1 MNLGAAASS
10 SFRQRDTLTAKRVFA
25 LFGCL
30 GLLVLVWLL
39 STPVHQIYW
48 ATQARLF
55 EAKTAVLAP
64 ASSGEQAT
72 ASGTGARKAQLPSA
86 TAREASDPV
95 SSTKIQQQQQQQ
107 NYRREPEAAKDT
119 VAISLLLKK
128 AKQKVYNSVWQPDT
142 DDDDHD
148 AQQTA
153 LEDRELL
160 NTLEQPAHL
169 SQIPKQADLPQAK
182 PSSKEAGRSNTFKDS
197 DQDAS
202 AHPGLITSANM
213 STLNTTDIQDVIK
226 EAEELGF
233 EAAITSHRQLPA
245 VSDTQ
250 ASDAQESDMAANFTF
265 PAYIPLDTGIN
276 STAELYPSELVTEE
290 DDQVGLVPAFGVGH
304 DQDHGSLPKL
314 PSNDAIGFAIDDLD
328 ASQPVSTS
336 RDSIEAMIAETE
348 EEEEGEMSLFASQ
361 QAHSAAA
368 TNDPE
373 AESVSEADPSKV
385 YTSEE
390 AALEPAEP
398 LSSQIHRE
406 EEAHRAVAT
415 LGMKPVKAEDHK
427 LTKKLILKVASE
439 GTVMVTWANFHYLDF
454 TLNWVQHVQAA
465 NISAYL
471 VGAMDDELLQ
481 ALLER
486 GINCFGMQSGLSID
500 DFGWGSKQFH
510 KMGREKIGL
519 VLTFTNMG
527 FDVVVSDV
535 DTVWLQDPL
544 PYLANY
550 PEADV
555 LVSSDSL
562 HATTTDGA
570 LEMYPGAGVANIG
583 IMLFRSSAMMFA
595 QEWNEALLANDD
607 YWDQNAFND
616 LMNRGA
622 KFDEQRSD
630 RLFMGF
636 DGKLRMGILPV
647 STFCSGHTFF
657 VQRMADVMGLQ
668 PYVVHATFQFSGTPG
683 KRHRMRESLLWDADP
698 PEYFRPA
705 GGLLTFDMHLG
716 DLVELSAPH
725 QQVLHS
731 VDNSQAVPRQR
742 TLKLDADKTGHF
754 NLVNAQIQQVRTA
767 MAIASSLN
775 RTLVMPQLWCGMDRW
790 WAPHDSNIPG
800 SSLQLPFQCP
810 MDHIFDLE
818 QMIKHHPVEALGP
831 HIDWREHSLLN
842 NPLFPE
848 EDLAAAAHVHI
859 CLGGESD
866 CHDGSKQVVLSTG
879 ASSSSSIGL
888 QANLTDQQL
897 QTALASL
904 EETAVLHFDSMMGA
918 FGGHANHGD
927 ASRFQR
933 RTEVYTSLWCCVDAH
948 PGHVWY
954 DMWWDQIPHEDRHK
968 RQISDAWKPSTGP

>member
-1 MNLGAAASS
+1 MGIYPLPFMNLGASASS

-25 LFGCL
+25 LLGCL
-30 GLLVLVWLL
+30 GLLLLLWLL

-72 ASGTGARKAQLPSA
+72 ASGAGARKAQLPSA
-86 TAREASDPV
+86 TAREASHPV
-95 SSTKIQQQQQQQ
+95 SSTGNQQQQ
-107 NYRREPEAAKDT
+107 NYRPDPEAAKNSR
-119 VAISLLLKK
+119 AIPLLLMK
-128 AKQKVYNSVWQPDT
+128 AKQKVYNSIWQPDG
-142 DDDDHD
+142 DDN
-148 AQQTA
+148 ARQTA
-153 LEDRELL
+153 PEDRELL
-160 NTLEQPAHL
+160 NTLKQPAHL
-169 SQIPKQADLPQAK
+169 SQIPKQADPSLAK
-182 PSSKEAGRSNTFKDS
+182 PSSKEVGSNNTSRDS
-197 DQDAS
+197 NQDAS
-202 AHPGLITSANM
+202 AHPGLITSANV

-233 EAAITSHRQLPA
+233 EAAITSHHQLPA
-245 VSDTQ
+245 TSDTQ
-250 ASDAQESDMAANFTF
+250 ASETQVSDMATNLTV
-265 PAYIPLDTGIN
+265 PAYFPLETGIN
-276 STAELYPSELVTEE
+276 STAELNFSEPVTEE
-290 DDQVGLVPAFGVGH
+290 DDQVGLGAAFGVGH
-304 DQDHGSLPKL
+304 DRDQGSNPKF
-314 PSNDAIGFAIDDLD
+314 PNNDAGFAIDGLNG
-328 ASQPVSTS
+328 SEPVSIS
-336 RDSIEAMIAETE
+336 GDSVEAMIVETE
-348 EEEEGEMSLFASQ
+348 EEEEEEMFL
-361 QAHSAAA
+361 QAQSAAA
-368 TNDPE
+368 TDDPE
-373 AESVSEADPSKV
+373 AESGSEADPSKV

-398 LSSQIHRE
+398 LASQIHQE
-406 EEAHRAVAT
+406 EEAHRAVAA
-415 LGMKPVKAEDHK
+415 LGMQPVKAEDHK
-427 LTKKLILKVASE
+427 LTKKMIQGVASE

-471 VGAMDDELLQ
+471 
-481 ALLER
+481 
-486 GINCFGMQSGLSID
+486 SGLSIE

-527 FDVVVSDV
+527 FHVVVSDV
-535 DTVWLQDPL
+535 DTVWLQNPL

-550 PEADV
+550 PEADI

-583 IMLFRSSAMMFA
+583 IMLFRSSAMIFA

-705 GGLLTFDMHLG
+705 GGLLTFDMHLA

-754 NLVNAQIQQVRTA
+754 DLVNAQIQQVRTA

-790 WAPHDSNIPG
+790 WAPHDGNIPG
-800 SSLQLPFQCP
+800 SSLQLPFRCP

-818 QMIKHHPVEALGP
+818 QMIKQHPVEAVGP
-831 HIDWREHSLLN
+831 HIEWREHSLLN
-842 NPLFPE
+842 NSQFPR
-848 EDLAAAAHVHI
+848 EDLAAAAHIHI
-859 CLGGESD
+859 CLDGESD
-866 CHDGSKQVVLSTG
+866 CHDGSKQVALSTG
-879 ASSSSSIGL
+879 SSSSIGL

-904 EETAVLHFDSMMGA
+904 KETAVLHFDSMMGA

-933 RTEVYTSLWCCVDAH
+933 RTEVYTSLWCCVDSH

-968 RQISDAWKPSTGP
+968 RQISDAWRPSTGP

>member
-1 MNLGAAASS
+1 M
-10 SFRQRDTLTAKRVFA
+10 TAKRVFA

-30 GLLVLVWLL
+30 GLLLLLWLL

-55 EAKTAVLAP
+55 EAKTAVLTQ

-72 ASGTGARKAQLPSA
+72 ASGAGARQAQLPTA
-86 TAREASDPV
+86 TAREAADPA
-95 SSTKIQQQQQQQ
+95 SATDIQQHQQQQPFKP
-107 NYRREPEAAKDT
+107 ESEAAKDSL
-119 VAISLLLKK
+119 AISLLLKK
-128 AKQKVYNSVWQPDT
+128 AKQKVYKSVWQS
-142 DDDDHD
+142 DDDDN
-148 AQQTA
+148 ARQTA
-153 LEDRELL
+153 LKDRELL
-160 NTLEQPAHL
+160 NTLKQPTHL
-169 SQIPKQADLPQAK
+169 SQIPKQANLPQAK
-182 PSSKEAGRSNTFKDS
+182 PSSKEVGSSTTSKDS
-197 DQDAS
+197 NQDAS
-202 AHPGLITSANM
+202 AHPSLIISANM
-213 STLNTTDIQDVIK
+213 STVQTTDIQDVIK
-226 EAEELGF
+226 QAEDLGF

-245 VSDTQ
+245 APDTQASDTQ
-250 ASDAQESDMAANFTF
+250 ASDTAANFTV
-265 PAYIPLDTGIN
+265 PAYVPLETGIN
-276 STAELYPSELVTEE
+276 STAKLDPSEPVSEE
-290 DDQVGLVPAFGVGH
+290 DDQVGLGAAFGVGH
-304 DQDHGSLPKL
+304 DQEQGSIPKL

-328 ASQPVSTS
+328 GSEPASMSG
-336 RDSIEAMIAETE
+336 DSIEAMIAQTE
-348 EEEEGEMSLFASQ
+348 EEEEEEISLFPSQ
-361 QAHSAAA
+361 QAHSAAG
-368 TNDPE
+368 TDDPE
-373 AESVSEADPSKV
+373 TEPVSEADPSKV
-385 YTSEE
+385 YSSEE

-398 LSSQIHRE
+398 MSSQIHRE
-406 EEAHRAVAT
+406 EEAHRAVAV
-415 LGMKPVKAEDHK
+415 LGMQPVKAEDHK
-427 LTKKLILKVASE
+427 LTKKLIQKVASE

-486 GINCFGMQSGLSID
+486 GINCFGMQSGLSIE

-535 DTVWLQDPL
+535 DTVWLQNPL
-544 PYLANY
+544 PYLGNY
-550 PEADV
+550 PEADI

-583 IMLFRSSAMMFA
+583 IMLFRSSAMIFA

-705 GGLLTFDMHLG
+705 GGLLTFDMHLA

-731 VDNSQAVPRQR
+731 VDNSQAVPRQS

-754 NLVNAQIQQVRTA
+754 DLVNAQIQQVRTA
-767 MAIASSLN
+767 MAVASSLN

-790 WAPHDSNIPG
+790 WAPHDGNIPG

-818 QMIKHHPVEALGP
+818 QMMRHHPVEALGP

-842 NPLFPE
+842 NSQFPQ
-848 EDLAAAAHVHI
+848 EDLAAAAHVHV
-859 CLGGESD
+859 CLDGESD
-866 CHDGSKQVVLSTG
+866 CHDGSKQVALSTG
-879 ASSSSSIGL
+879 TTTSIGL

-904 EETAVLHFDSMMGA
+904 EETAVLHFDSMLGA
-918 FGGHANHGD
+918 FGGHVNHGD

-968 RQISDAWKPSTGP
+968 RQISDAWKASTGP